1 MPLPRISKVY
11 GAINVGSF
19 RISAM
24 VMGISET
31 VIVLNHG
38 RVIATGPPASIQA
51 NPDVIRA
58 YLGSSRAPD

>member
-31 VIVLNHG
+31 GEMVIKVG
-38 RVIATGPPASIQA
+38 RKFAKVVAG
-51 NPDVIRA
+51 
-58 YLGSSRAPD
+58 